1 MPFSDPERRADYRRK
16 YERKRAKE
24 RPEYMLYKAARK
36 RARDK
41 GLDFNLTPEDIIIPQ
56 VCPYLLIPITP
67 NAGGK
72 SRLPGSP
79 SLDRLDNDR
88 GYVVGNIIVCSWRA
102 NRLKADSDFQELLL
116 LVNNWGAILR
126 SK

>member
-1 MPFSDPERRADYRRK
+1 MPFSDSERRADYRRE

-24 RPEYMLYKAARK
+24 RPEYILCKAARK
-36 RARDK
+36 RAKDK
-41 GLDFNLTPEDIIIPQ
+41 GLDFDLTPEDIIIPQ

-102 NRLKADSDFQELLL
+102 NKLKADSDFQELQL